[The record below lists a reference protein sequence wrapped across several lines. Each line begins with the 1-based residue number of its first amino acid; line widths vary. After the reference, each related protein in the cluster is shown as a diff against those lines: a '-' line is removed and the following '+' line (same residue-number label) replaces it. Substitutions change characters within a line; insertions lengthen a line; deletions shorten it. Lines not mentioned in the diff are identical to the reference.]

1 MKTRNYSS
9 LQRQLWLLCL
19 LCLLTAITQTATA
32 QTARVT
38 GTLADSTR
46 TLRIDHGTVQLFR
59 ADSTFVGGALG
70 DSLGRFALTL
80 SQPGN
85 YYLSLSA
92 VGYATTTHPF
102 VFKGRDLNLGTIA
115 ISAEAITLDEATIT
129 ATPPKMTVSEDTVI
143 YHAAAYRVPDGS
155 AVEALIEQLPG
166 AEIDDDGN
174 ITINGQVVKKIRID
188 GKDFTLGGTKAAMKN
203 LPAAMIEKVKAYTEK
218 SDMAKL
224 TGIDDG
230 EEETV
235 LDFGIRPNMRKGLNS
250 NTDVGY
256 GTEHRYGLRNMTTR
270 MKGNMRYAFIGNANN
285 TNDQGFSGRRRRGGG
300 NQGQSMSKALG
311 INLNYE
317 RRNIIK
323 TDGSLEW
330 VHDDTDNHSHAS
342 VENFVRRKGAFS
354 NSQNQSY
361 GRSDRLQGNMRVEWH
376 PDTLTTINVRPNFAL
391 TRSDNQRRSLS
402 ASFNENPYDY
412 TSDPLANLG
421 LLDHDQLL
429 VNSRSNKNVAYS
441 YGHSLN
447 LSLQLHRRLSRT
459 GRSLGLSISGNQ
471 SNNHSLNLSATNV
484 HLYLVQ
490 NRAGEDSTYQT
501 NRYNVTPTDNWGYS
515 LRASYTEPILRNTF
529 LQVDYTYGVNHSKS
543 DRQTYN
549 FGNTSEDIFNSTLN
563 AYRDWDSYFH
573 YLDYPLDHYID
584 SRLSRYSEYTNYNHN
599 INLQLRVVRQKYNFN
614 AGIQLRPQQSH
625 YLQDYRG
632 IAVDTVRHLT
642 NMTPTLNFRYRFDR
656 RSDLRITYR
665 GQTSQPRITDL
676 LDITD
681 DTNPLNITK
690 GNPGLKPS
698 FRNRMDV
705 QFKKFRQRRQQTITA
720 NMNFSTTSNSISRMV
735 TYDEQ
740 TGGRTTR
747 PENINGNWNIA
758 GGATFNTSLDTLGRW
773 NLNLR
778 SNLGYNHDVGYVAV
792 GKKSSEKNV
801 TRRTN
806 LSQRLA
812 GSYKTRW
819 IEVSVDG
826 QVNYNRSRNTLQP
839 RNNMD
844 TWRYSYGGNLQL
856 NSPWGTSL
864 SSGIRQ
870 YCRRGFSDAAMNT
883 NELIWNAQISQSL
896 LRGRPLIVMLQLY
909 DILGQQSNLS
919 RTINATRRS
928 DTEYN
933 TINSYAMLHVSYRL
947 NMFGGKVVHQR
958 GRNNKRR

>member
-1 MKTRNYSS
+1 MKTLHPTS
-9 LQRQLWLLCL
+9 LHRQLWLLCL
-19 LCLLTAITQTATA
+19 LSLLTAIGPTATA
-32 QTARVT
+32 QTTRVT
-38 GTLADSTR
+38 GILVDSTS

-59 ADSTFVGGALG
+59 ADSTFVSGALG
-70 DSLGRFALTL
+70 DTLGRFALTI
-80 SQPGN
+80 SHPGH
-85 YYLSLSA
+85 YYIRLSA
-92 VGYATTTHPF
+92 VGYAPTTRPL
-102 VFKGRDLNLGTIA
+102 VFKGTNINLGTIA
-115 ISAEAITLDEATIT
+115 MSTEAIILDEATIT

-155 AVEALIEQLPG
+155 AVEALVEQLPG
-166 AEIDDDGN
+166 TEIDDDGN

-256 GTEHRYGLRNMTTR
+256 GTKHRYGLRNMTTR
-270 MKGNMRYAFIGNANN
+270 MKGDMRYALIGNANN

-311 INLNYE
+311 ANLNYE
-317 RRNIIK
+317 RRNAIK
-323 TDGSLEW
+323 ADGSLEW
-330 VHDDTDNHSHAS
+330 VHDDTDNDSHSA

-354 NSQNQSY
+354 NSRNQSY
-361 GRSDRLQGNMRVEWH
+361 GRSDRLQGSMRIEWR
-376 PDTLTTINVRPNFAL
+376 PDTLTHINVRPNFAL
-391 TRSDNQRRSLS
+391 TRSDSQRRSLS

-412 TSDPLANLG
+412 VSDPLANLG
-421 LLDHDQLL
+421 QLGHDQLL
-429 VNSRSNKNVAYS
+429 VNSRSNKNVGYS
-441 YGHSLN
+441 YGHSMSLI
-447 LSLQLHRRLSRT
+447 LQLHRRLSRT

-471 SNNHSLNLSATNV
+471 SSNHSQSLSATNV

-490 NRAGEDSTYQT
+490 NHAGQDSTYQT
-501 NRYNVTPTDNWGYS
+501 NRYNITPTDNWGYS
-515 LRASYTEPILRNTF
+515 LRASYTEPIARNTF

-549 FGNTSEDIFNSTLN
+549 FGNTSEDIFSSTLN
-563 AYRDWDSYFH
+563 GYRDWDSYFH
-573 YLDYPLDHYID
+573 YLDYPLDYYID
-584 SRLSRYSEYTNYNHN
+584 GRLSRYSEYTNYNHN

-698 FRNRMDV
+698 FQNRMDV
-705 QFKKFRQRRQQTITA
+705 QFKRFSPHRQQTITA
-720 NMNFSTTSNSISRMV
+720 NMNFSTTSNSISHMV

-758 GGATFNTSLDTLGRW
+758 GGATFNTPLDTLGRW

-792 GKKSSEKNV
+792 GKKSSERNV
-801 TRRTN
+801 TRRAS
-806 LSQRLA
+806 LSQRIA

-819 IEVSVDG
+819 IEVSADG

-883 NELIWNAQISQSL
+883 NELIWNAQISQGL
-896 LRGRPLIVMLQLY
+896 LRGRALLVMLQLY
-909 DILGQQSNLS
+909 DILSQQSNLA

-933 TINSYAMLHVSYRL
+933 TISSYAMIHVSYRL

-958 GRNNKRR
+958 ARNNKRR